1 MLGEWEVVLEGQ
13 GDVKR
18 VREGVRKS
26 GMRCQENGRCW
37 IAYFLTTLQKERER
51 AMHVCR
57 GRECREGRE
66 DVGRRVLIHF
76 LTKLQTRKLLI
87 FMERKSGKMLVNLLT
102 YVLDEMLRE

>member
-37 IAYFLTTLQKERER
+37 IAYFLTTLQK
-51 AMHVCR
+51 
-57 GRECREGRE
+57 REGE
-66 DVGRRVLIHF
+66 LCMYVGGEGVE
-76 LTKLQTRKLLI
+76 KG
-87 FMERKSGKMLVNLLT
+87 ERMWG
-102 YVLDEMLRE
+102 EEC